1 MSVSPE
7 PVDVPETVES
17 ETPPTPTQIE
27 ESESNQTISP
37 TQIRQGRECK
47 PKESESNLV
56 KSQGGENP
64 VEAREGI
71 PSVSAKPNGS
81 VATSNGSVRL
91 QCDENP
97 VKKRGHPRKEVPKEP
112 NTPTAAPKQAVRMR
126 PPSPVNEV
134 NESSSEEETP
144 LTRGNMG
151 TWGHCYWTTLSNANN
166 CSNLQEGQCGVGW
179 LGRAER

>member
-1 MSVSPE
+1 MSVSLE

-17 ETPPTPTQIE
+17 ETTPTPTQIE

-64 VEAREGI
+64 VEAREPISLHHPKGEASI
-71 PSVSAKPNGS
+71 KSQG
-81 VATSNGSVRL
+81 
-91 QCDENP
+91 DENP
-97 VKKRGHPRKEVPKEP
+97 VKKRGRPRKEVPKEP
-112 NTPTAAPKQAVRMR
+112 KTPKAAPKKAVRIK

-144 LTRGNMG
+144 LTRDDME
-151 TWGHCYWTTLSNANN
+151 TLLLDYLVKRKQSQQQARRTMW
-166 CSNLQEGQCGVGW
+166 SQLAG
-179 LGRAER
+179 LS